1 MCWRDKTLRFKIEL
15 NLRHLGVSSMGFG
28 LWLNLLHF
36 INTRMYIGVDVC
48 MCIKQKKHQTTLL
61 FIQEMI
67 KYKSRSVSH

>member
-48 MCIKQKKHQTTLL
+48 MCIKKKTPNDPTV
-61 FIQEMI
+61 
-67 KYKSRSVSH
+67 YSRDDKI